1 MNATVVPLEGIFGI
15 LLVILGVAMNLVT
28 FSCHDYDLPANEFKV
43 LWGVHIASIF
53 VISFGSMMIDYY
65 FLSGVV

>member
-1 MNATVVPLEGIFGI
+1 MNATMVPLEGIFGV
-15 LLVILGVAMNLVT
+15 LFVILGVIMNLVT
-28 FSCHDYDLPANEFKV
+28 FCCHDYDLPDNGQKV

-65 FLSGVV
+65 FHVRVV